1 MMHSA
6 LIGSAHT
13 LSPWTP
19 PGLNGCAV
27 SARPAQTRRQ
37 MAHHPQLR
45 GSQSILDQFHRR
57 RRMVMVGSGE
67 AKAGAG
73 PSLPRAFSSL
83 PW

>member
-1 MMHSA
+1 MTHSA
-6 LIGSAHT
+6 LIGFAHT
-13 LSPWTP
+13 LSPWTL

-45 GSQSILDQFHRR
+45 GSQSPLDQFHRG

-73 PSLPRAFSSL
+73 PSLAPAFSSL